1 MPGIAEAGWPAAK
14 IHGVE
19 YMTPELV
26 EFGDAWVELFPLMLE
41 HLTSSPTLIH
51 ADWRTDNMFI
61 DENGEIV
68 VVNFQLVGVGN
79 GAYDLAYFISQSV
92 EREVR
97 SGREREL
104 VQIYVDMLAANG
116 VDRDFDSVW
125 FDFRVALGF
134 CLAYGF
140 ASMAAFEEP
149 PWRWPERRDE
159 LATPLRVRHRRPRR
173 CRRGGHADRARQT
186 SEHRTC
192 SRGEEVGSRHPRRL

>member
-1 MPGIAEAGWPAAK
+1 
-14 IHGVE
+14 
-19 YMTPELV
+19 
-26 EFGDAWVELFPLMLE
+26 MLE

-51 ADWRTDNMFI
+51 ADWRADNMFI
-61 DENGEIV
+61 NENGEIV
-68 VVNFQLVGVGN
+68 VVDFQLVGVGN

-140 ASMAAFEEP
+140 ASMAAFESLP
-149 PWRWPERRDE
+149 GDGRSVAMSLLRRSAYGIVD
-159 LATPLRVRHRRPRR
+159 LDAAGAVATLTGP
-173 CRRGGHADRARQT
+173 DK
-186 SEHRTC
+186 
-192 SRGEEVGSRHPRRL
+192 